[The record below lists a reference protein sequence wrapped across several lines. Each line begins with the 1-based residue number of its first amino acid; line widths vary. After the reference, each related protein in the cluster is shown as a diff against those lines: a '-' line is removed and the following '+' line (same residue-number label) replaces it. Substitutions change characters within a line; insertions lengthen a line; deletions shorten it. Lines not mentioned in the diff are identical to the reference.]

1 MPETIEKRKAA
12 EEKQKRVATAILF
25 IFGSVLFVIPCIA
38 GLVSIIYIFFGQ
50 KRKLKKVI
58 ASDDIKAAEMWLNEK
73 DGIAANAEEL
83 TKVRSDPNYILVKK
97 HYDELKTKYDLEEV
111 EKEDRAQR
119 RAIEHQER
127 LFDEIRADMS
137 MLNTHGPFKAYLHVS
152 PDPTLKNK

>member
-1 MPETIEKRKAA
+1 M
-12 EEKQKRVATAILF
+12 
-25 IFGSVLFVIPCIA
+25 FVIPCIA

-73 DGIAANAEEL
+73 DGIATNAEEL
-83 TKVRSDPNYILVKK
+83 AKIRSDPNYTLVKK
-97 HYDELKTKYDLEEV
+97 HYDELKAKYDLEEE

-127 LFDEIRADMS
+127 LINEIRANLS
-137 MLNTHGPFKAYLHVS
+137 VLNTHDPFKAYLRVS
-152 PDPTLKNK
+152 RDPTLKNK